1 MKKYHLIVVGGGLTG
16 VAAAVSA
23 AREGLQ
29 VLLVEQGGYLGG
41 AMANG
46 LIYPFMRFWTQM
58 DSGETKWLSA
68 GLFTEMR
75 NRCYAY
81 LQGVGPCKPV
91 AEESSAKL
99 EFNFTSGA
107 GDFNTEYFKYVLDDM
122 VAEAGVDV
130 LYHASL
136 FKVTTAD
143 TKVQKIHVATRSGEL
158 ELEADFFVDA
168 TGDGD
173 LFAFAGCDFQL
184 GRDADGLSQPMTTC
198 FRMANVDETKLTHA
212 TMQEMQDAYKQK
224 QAEGAIT
231 NPRENILT
239 FRGKAM
245 GKGIVHFNTTRIIKL
260 NPTDPLDVSKAEAM
274 ARKQIWEML
283 QFLKEGGFPAFKD
296 AFIVSSAT
304 NIGVRESRKLR
315 GLHVLTA
322 QELVDCTKFEDS
334 IALGDYDIDIH
345 NPAGTGTSHYY
356 FKPGTYY
363 TIPYRSLVA
372 KEFDN
377 LLVGGRCISAT
388 HEAQASIR
396 IMPICATTGEA
407 AGTAAAI
414 AWKSGATA
422 HTVDVKAVQAKLREN
437 GAAID

>member
-1 MKKYHLIVVGGGLTG
+1 MKKYNLIVVGGGLTG
-16 VAAAVSA
+16 VAAAVAA
-23 AREGLQ
+23 ARQNLS

-46 LIYPFMRFWTQM
+46 LIYPFMRFWTQV
-58 DSGETKWLSA
+58 DGQTKWLSA

-81 LQGVGPCKPV
+81 LEGVGPCKPV

-107 GDFNTEYFKYVLDDM
+107 GDFNTEYFKYALDDM
-122 VAEAGVDV
+122 VEEAGVDV
-130 LYHASL
+130 LYHATL
-136 FKVTTAD
+136 FKVNSEGRNL
-143 TKVQKIHVATRSGEL
+143 KSILVAVKSGEM

-173 LFAFAGCDFQL
+173 LFTFAGCDFQL
-184 GRDADGLSQPMTTC
+184 GREKDSLSQPMTTC
-198 FRMANVDETKLTHA
+198 FRMANVDESQLNHD
-212 TMQEMQDAYKQK
+212 TMQQIQDAYKQK
-224 QAEGAIT
+224 QAEGIVK

-245 GKGIVHFNTTRIIKL
+245 GKGIVHFNTTRIVKHD
-260 NPTDPLDVSKAEAM
+260 PTNPLDVSKAEAT

-283 QFLKEGGFPAFKD
+283 CFLKEGGFPAFKD

-304 NIGVRESRKLR
+304 NIGVRESRKLK
-315 GLHVLTA
+315 GEHILTA
-322 QELVDCTKFEDS
+322 QELIDLTRFEDS

-345 NPAGTGTSHYY
+345 NPEGTGTSHRY
-356 FKPGTYY
+356 FKPGEYY
-363 TIPYRSLVA
+363 TIPYRSLLP

-407 AGTAAAI
+407 AGTAIGVAYNT
-414 AWKSGATA
+414 GTNT

>member
-1 MKKYHLIVVGGGLTG
+1 MKKYNLIVVGGGLTG
-16 VAAAVSA
+16 VAAAVAA
-23 AREGLQ
+23 ARQNLS

-41 AMANG
+41 AMTNG
-46 LIYPFMRFWTQM
+46 LIYPFMRFWTEL
-58 DSGETKWLSA
+58 DNGETKWLSA

-81 LQGVGPCKPV
+81 LEGATPAKPAEGPSF
-91 AEESSAKL
+91 AH
-99 EFNFTSGA
+99 FNVSNGP
-107 GDFNTEYFKYVLDDM
+107 GDFNTEYFKYALDDM
-122 VAEAGVDV
+122 VEDAGVDV

-136 FKVTTAD
+136 FKVNSEGRNL
-143 TKVQKIHVATRSGEL
+143 KSILVAVKSGEM

-173 LFAFAGCDFQL
+173 LMAFAGCDFQL
-184 GRDADGLSQPMTTC
+184 GREKDSLSQPMTTC
-198 FRMANVDETKLTHA
+198 FRMANVDDSLLNA
-212 TMQEMQDAYKQK
+212 QTMREIQDAYKQK
-224 QAEGAIT
+224 KEAGTIK
-231 NPRENILT
+231 NPREDVLT

-245 GKGIVHFNTTRIIKL
+245 GKGIVHFNTTRIVKHD
-260 NPTDPLDVSKAEAM
+260 PTNPLDVSKAEAM

-283 QFLKEGGFPAFKD
+283 CFLKEGGFPAFKD
-296 AFIVSSAT
+296 AFIVNSAT
-304 NIGVRESRKLR
+304 NIGVREIRKLK
-315 GLHVLTA
+315 GEHVLTA
-322 QELVDCTKFEDS
+322 QELIDLTRFEDS

-345 NPAGTGTSHYY
+345 NPEGTGTSHRY
-356 FKPGTYY
+356 FKPGEYY
-363 TIPYRSLVA
+363 TIPYRSLLP

-407 AGTAAAI
+407 AGTAIGVAYN
-414 AWKSGATA
+414 SGTNT